1 MHKLWPLPKL
11 LAASFKVLPPL
22 TSLII
27 SSVPSSIHTIFL
39 TKEFSAFSPAQNR
52 KRIHNRKKKMGTYN
66 PRLLEKKFGR
76 RNPVL
81 LNKPM
86 RRPAAQQASPPAP
99 FRHVSHH
106 LHFFFQRSTKKQTI
120 YYNVH
125 CNNRE
130 IFTVIFSNPHYRI
143 L

>member
-22 TSLII
+22 TSLLI
-27 SSVPSSIHTIFL
+27 SSVPSSIHTICL
-39 TKEFSAFSPAQNR
+39 TKEFSAFSPAQNL
-52 KRIHNRKKKMGTYN
+52 KRTHNRKNKTGTYN
-66 PRLLEKKFGR
+66 SRLLEKKFGR

-86 RRPAAQQASPPAP
+86 RRPAAPQASPPAP
-99 FRHVSHH
+99 FHHVSHH
-106 LHFFFQRSTKKQTI
+106 LQFFFFQRSTKKQTI

-125 CNNRE
+125 CNNTE
-130 IFTVIFSNPHYRI
+130 NFTIIFSNPRI